1 MWDFL
6 QNLFTALLPIVTAFA
21 GWAGARIRNTNQK
34 DKAVERGVKMLLR
47 AKIIDLGLHYLEVGE
62 IPPYGKL
69 IPEELPGFDKM
80 GLVKISDYT
89 PKPAQRCECAD
100 FRCSGLRVCT
110 KRTAFQSASHT
121 ERGIPAL

>member
-47 AKIIDLGLHYLEVGE
+47 AKIIDLGLHYLEAGE
-62 IPPYGKL
+62 IPPYGMETLKGCYKEYEAL
-69 IPEELPGFDKM
+69 GDGDHSVGDI
-80 GLVKISDYT
+80 VR
-89 PKPAQRCECAD
+89 RCETLKEPLNKSPS
-100 FRCSGLRVCT
+100 F
-110 KRTAFQSASHT
+110 SA
-121 ERGIPAL
+121 ERENRRLPLGSSDSVGK

>member
-47 AKIIDLGLHYLEVGE
+47 AKIIDLR
-62 IPPYGKL
+62 YGN
-69 IPEELPGFDKM
+69 
-80 GLVKISDYT
+80 
-89 PKPAQRCECAD
+89 A
-100 FRCSGLRVCT
+100 
-110 KRTAFQSASHT
+110 
-121 ERGIPAL
+121 ERLLQGIRGAGRRRPFCGRYRPALRNA

>member
-47 AKIIDLGLHYLEVGE
+47 AKIIDLACITLRSE
-62 IPPYGKL
+62 K
-69 IPEELPGFDKM
+69 
-80 GLVKISDYT
+80 
-89 PKPAQRCECAD
+89 
-100 FRCSGLRVCT
+100 FRRMVW
-110 KRTAFQSASHT
+110 KR
-121 ERGIPAL
+121 

>member
-62 IPPYGKL
+62 NSAVWYGNAERLLKEYEAL
-69 IPEELPGFDKM
+69 GDGDHSVGDI
-80 GLVKISDYT
+80 VR
-89 PKPAQRCECAD
+89 RCETLKI
-100 FRCSGLRVCT
+100 RNG
-110 KRTAFQSASHT
+110 
-121 ERGIPAL
+121 